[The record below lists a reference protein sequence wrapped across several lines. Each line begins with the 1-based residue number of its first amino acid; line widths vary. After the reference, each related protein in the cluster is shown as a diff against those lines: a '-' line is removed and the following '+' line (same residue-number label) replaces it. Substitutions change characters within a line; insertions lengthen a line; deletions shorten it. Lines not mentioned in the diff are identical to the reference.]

1 MVNQETLL
9 LVILV
14 FCRIG
19 GCFLLLPGISSERI
33 PAQARLFFAL
43 AISLAIAPLVMGQL
57 QPVVKPNAETML
69 FYIVTETLVGLLLG
83 FFVRIFFL
91 ALEFGAIA
99 AANFVGYGSVFTPS
113 IEAAESTTPLAMI
126 ITLPATALF
135 FIMDMHILI
144 LDLLQRSYTMFPP
157 VQPFDFEPTMLALT
171 ATLGTAF
178 RLAMQVC
185 APLVVFSLSINLLLG
200 FLNKMVPQIPAYY
213 ISTPFLLLGG
223 LLVFYFLV
231 GAILLNFQMSLSNH
245 IMEFM
250 GRG

>member
-19 GCFLLLPGISSERI
+19 GCFMVLPGISSERI
-33 PAQARLFFAL
+33 PMQARIFFAL
-43 AISLAIAPLVMGQL
+43 AISMAIAPVVMGQL
-57 QPVVKPNAETML
+57 QSVLKPNAETML
-69 FYIVTETLVGLLLG
+69 YYILTETMVGLLLG

-99 AANFVGYGSVFTPS
+99 AANFVGYGSVFAQS
-113 IEAAESTTPLAMI
+113 IESSESTTPLAMI
-126 ITLPATALF
+126 VTLPATALF
-135 FIMDMHILI
+135 FILDLHILI

-157 VQPFDFEPTMLALT
+157 VQPFDFEPTMRALT
-171 ATLGTAF
+171 TTLGTAF
-178 RLAMQVC
+178 KLAMQVS
-185 APLVVFSLSINLLLG
+185 APLIVFSLSINLLLG
-200 FLNKMVPQIPAYY
+200 FLNKMVPQIPVYY
-213 ISTPFLLLGG
+213 VSTPFLLLGG

-231 GAILLNFQMSLSNH
+231 GAMLLNFHSTLSAY
-245 IMEFM
+245 ILEFM

>member
-19 GCFLLLPGISSERI
+19 GCFLLLPGVSSERI
-33 PAQARLFFAL
+33 PPQTRLFFAL
-43 AISLAIAPLVMGQL
+43 AISLAIAPIVMGQL

-69 FYIVTETLVGLLLG
+69 FYIVTETLIGMLLG
-83 FFVRIFFL
+83 FVVRIFFL

-99 AANFVGYGSVFTPS
+99 AANFVGYGSVFAHS
-113 IEAAESTTPLAMI
+113 IESSESTTPLAMI

-135 FIMDMHILI
+135 FIMDLHILI
-144 LDLLQRSYTMFPP
+144 LDMLQRSYQLFPP
-157 VQPFDFEPTMLALT
+157 VQPFDFEPTLRAMT
-171 ATLGTAF
+171 GTLGAAF

-185 APLVVFSLSINLLLG
+185 APLIVFSLSINLLLG

-231 GAILLNFQMSLSNH
+231 GAILLNFESSLGTH
-245 IMEFM
+245 IREFM
-250 GRG
+250 GSG

>member
-1 MVNQETLL
+1 M
-9 LVILV
+9 
-14 FCRIG
+14 
-19 GCFLLLPGISSERI
+19 LLPGISSERI
-33 PAQARLFFAL
+33 PMQARLFFAL

-57 QPVVKPNAETML
+57 QPVVKPDGQTMIFL
-69 FYIVTETLVGLLLG
+69 ILTETLVGLLLG

-99 AANFVGYGSVFTPS
+99 AANFVGYGSVFTHS
-113 IEAAESTTPLAMI
+113 IEGAESTTPLAMI

-135 FIMDMHILI
+135 FILDVHILI
-144 LDLLQRSYTMFPP
+144 LDLLQRSYTIFPP
-157 VQPFDFEPTMLALT
+157 VQPIDFEPTMRALT
-171 ATLGTAF
+171 GTLATSF

-185 APLVVFSLSINLLLG
+185 APLIVFSLSINLLLG

-231 GAILLNFQMSLSNH
+231 GAILLNFHTSLIGH
-245 IMEFM
+245 IRELIAS
-250 GRG
+250 G